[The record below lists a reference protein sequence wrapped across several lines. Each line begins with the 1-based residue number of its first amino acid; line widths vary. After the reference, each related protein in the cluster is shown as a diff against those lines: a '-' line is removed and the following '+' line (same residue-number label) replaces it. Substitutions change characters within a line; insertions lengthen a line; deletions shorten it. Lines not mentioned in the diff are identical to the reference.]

1 MTDPVLTIVDEMSNE
16 IDAAY
21 AVAVAVE
28 GLKQRGHS
36 PRAIT
41 GIEKLAFDVGTRLE
55 DLRDRIDAIRTGK
68 EDEPEAPATLG

>member
-21 AVAVAVE
+21 AVAVE